1 MIEAFP
7 VIPNN
12 MMRNIPKNEFIVVR
26 KIKDTIYGKLYAYVN
41 YGPLPVF

>member
-7 VIPNN
+7 IIPNN

-26 KIKDTIYGKLYAYVN
+26 KIKDTIYMVSKLYAYVN
-41 YGPLPVF
+41 